1 MENIEN
7 FSFEYSLSKD
17 NYLNYFLYNANHSKI
32 IVNNRKKSMLF
43 LIIFM
48 IIMLLYVNFKNFNYI
63 QNIVLVPFYML
74 IFLLYKYYNKRKYI
88 NHFQKY
94 IEEKLSERVGKN
106 FYTEFQND
114 KILGKEG
121 NSESLISYKD
131 FNEIIEIEKYIFVK
145 IFSTETLILPKSI
158 NNFEKI
164 KSNLKIISKEYNI
177 PYNEELNWEFK

>member
-63 QNIVLVPFYML
+63 QNIVLVPFLTLELL
-74 IFLLYKYYNKRKYI
+74 INYKTIPYFITNSTRKI
-88 NHFQKY
+88 
-94 IEEKLSERVGKN
+94 
-106 FYTEFQND
+106 
-114 KILGKEG
+114 
-121 NSESLISYKD
+121 
-131 FNEIIEIEKYIFVK
+131 
-145 IFSTETLILPKSI
+145 
-158 NNFEKI
+158 
-164 KSNLKIISKEYNI
+164 LKIIVCI
-177 PYNEELNWEFK
+177 